1 MAQLNFNDLKLIKR
15 KYRKYI
21 RIQEHKRKLE
31 ERLAHQFIALFDHP
45 FTVRGNQQMDNANKL
60 LDKLLKSEYCV
71 NLLLKD
77 PFFNCAYYRHGGNS
91 GDRTIKEYESST
103 WLDSFIAY
111 IWNPKFH

>member
-1 MAQLNFNDLKLIKR
+1 MAQSFESIKLEQRIVR
-15 KYRKYI
+15 KQE
-21 RIQEHKRKLE
+21 RIQEHKRKFE
-31 ERLAHQFIALFDHP
+31 ERQVHQFLALFDHP
-45 FTVRGNQQMDNANKL
+45 FTIRGDQQMDNAIKL

-77 PFFNCAYYRHGGNS
+77 SFFNGAYIRHGGNS
-91 GDRTIKEYESST
+91 GDRTIKEYKNST